1 MNRLEAMSTLLA
13 AVDAGS
19 LSAASRSMNL
29 PLATV
34 SRRISD
40 LEAHLR
46 TKLLVRTSRRLEFT
60 DAGRSY
66 VAACRDI
73 LAAVEQAERTA
84 AGEFT
89 APRGHLLVT
98 APIVF
103 GRLHVLPVI
112 GAFLRTYPDISAR
125 LVLTDRVA
133 DFVEDR
139 VDVAVRIGALPDSS
153 LIATRLG
160 SVRRVLCA
168 SPAYLAAQALPLNQP
183 ADLAQHDCITF
194 EGLAS
199 APNWKLGAGKLSQS
213 LPIRSRLVVN
223 TAEAAIDAAMAGLG
237 ITQVLSYQ
245 VETQVRDG
253 ALTLLLAAFEPEPLP
268 VSLVHSGQV
277 LLPIKVRAFLDFA
290 AARLRSV
297 LNGA

>member
-19 LSAASRSMNL
+19 LSAASRRMNL
-29 PLATV
+29 PLATI

-73 LAAVEQAERTA
+73 LASIEQAERTA

-112 GAFLRTYPDISAR
+112 GVFLGTYPDISAR

-168 SPAYLAAQALPLNQP
+168 SPAYLDAQAQPLSQP
-183 ADLAQHDCITF
+183 ADLAHHDCITF

-199 APNWKLGAGKLSQS
+199 ATSWKFGAGKLSQPA
-213 LPIRSRLVVN
+213 PIRSRLVVN
-223 TAEAAIDAAMAGLG
+223 TAEAAIDAAVSGLG

-245 VETQVRDG
+245 IETQLRDG
-253 ALTLLLAAFEPEPLP
+253 ALRLLMTSFEPEPLP
-268 VSLVHSGQV
+268 VSLVHSGHV

-290 AARLRSV
+290 AVRLRSV
-297 LNGA
+297 LSEH

>member
-1 MNRLEAMSTLLA
+1 
-13 AVDAGS
+13 
-19 LSAASRSMNL
+19 MNL

-40 LEAHLR
+40 LEAHLG

-73 LAAVEQAERTA
+73 LAAIEQAERTA

-112 GAFLRTYPDISAR
+112 GAFLGTYPDISAR

-153 LIATRLG
+153 LVATRLG

-168 SPAYLAAQALPLNQP
+168 SPAYLDAQAQPPSQP

-199 APNWKLGAGKLSQS
+199 ATSWKLGAGKLSQAV
-213 LPIRSRLVVN
+213 PVRSRLVVN
-223 TAEAAIDAAMAGLG
+223 TAEAAIDAAVSGLG

-245 VETQVRDG
+245 VETQLREG
-253 ALTLLLAAFEPEPLP
+253 ALRLLMTALEPEALP
-268 VSLVHSGQV
+268 VSLVHSGHG

-290 AARLRSV
+290 AVRLRGV
-297 LNGA
+297 LGGTDGKGGILETVPELAHMQGRKASPSH

>member
-19 LSAASRSMNL
+19 FSAASRSMGL

-34 SRRISD
+34 SRRVSD
-40 LEAHLR
+40 LETHLR
-46 TKLLVRTSRRLEFT
+46 TKLLLRTSRRLELT

-73 LAAVEQAERTA
+73 LASIEQAERA
-84 AGEFT
+84 ATGEFS
-89 APRGHLLVT
+89 APMGDILVT

-112 GAFLRTYPDISAR
+112 GEFLRTYPAISAR

-133 DFVEDR
+133 DFIEDR
-139 VDVAVRIGALPDSS
+139 VDVAVRIGTLPDSN

-168 SPAYLAAQALPLNQP
+168 SPGYLDTHSPTPSDP
-183 ADLAQHDCITF
+183 ADLASHDCITF

-199 APNWKLGAGKLSQS
+199 ATTWTFRNGKELQAV
-213 LPIRSRLVVN
+213 PIRSRLSVN
-223 TAEAAIDAAMAGLG
+223 TAEAAIDAAVAGLG

-245 VETQVRDG
+245 IEVQLRKGTLKPV
-253 ALTLLLAAFEPEPLP
+253 LTAFEPEASP
-268 VSLVHSGQV
+268 VSLVYSGQG
-277 LLPIKVRAFLDFA
+277 LLPLKTRAFVDFAKVRLQ
-290 AARLRSV
+290 RVLSV
-297 LNGA
+297 A